1 MAKTIQVLFLSSE
14 VEPFAKTGGLA
25 DVSGALP
32 HTIYN
37 LGQGVRIMLPRY
49 GCIKNSPS
57 KLHDMIRLQGLDVP
71 VGDKVLKANVKSSFI
86 LGTFTKV

>member
-37 LGQGVRIMLPRY
+37 LGQEVRIMLPRY
-49 GCIKNSPS
+49 GSIKGTPS
-57 KLHDMIRLQGLDVP
+57 KLHDMIRLQST
-71 VGDKVLKANVKSSFI
+71 NVDY
-86 LGTFTKV
+86 